1 MAVDKAI
8 ISHIWSTSI
17 LAQYY
22 IPQLRKLLKVQSV
35 PLSAFPTLIP
45 SLCHD
50 FIRIPRHTHQFQ
62 IPLSAVLSFLFIS
75 RSKMHLSFPCV
86 SRGKLKR
93 KLQRRRHRW
102 RVQREWFIE
111 EKVAARDKKKK
122 KNSSSIC
129 SNSVIWGS
137 QGWTTAS
144 HTMSPS
150 GSVCATSKTLTLIYA
165 WALSGCRRAHMPRL

>member
-1 MAVDKAI
+1 M
-8 ISHIWSTSI
+8 
-17 LAQYY
+17 
-22 IPQLRKLLKVQSV
+22 QSA
-35 PLSAFPTLIP
+35 PLSAFPALIP

-62 IPLSAVLSFLFIS
+62 IPLSAALSFLFIS
-75 RSKMHLSFPCV
+75 RSKMRLCFPCV
-86 SRGKLKR
+86 SRGSAVAQKKAVEEVA
-93 KLQRRRHRW
+93 QVAGSMGVIHR
-102 RVQREWFIE
+102 I
-111 EKVAARDKKKK
+111 KSSSTKYKTPPK

-144 HTMSPS
+144 HTMGPS

-165 WALSGCRRAHMPRL
+165 WALSGCRRAHTCRVCSVWALQPPFRSKDPEQGRGEI